1 MGIKF
6 EVNFRKRLIGS
17 PRTCYEL
24 TVLDIEIRRV
34 AFSISRSISY
44 CEYLGVER
52 RMYCLLLSRS
62 SIQRHACMPTQRSQ
76 PLVPVSVALFPNI
89 LKRSPRLLGIDRVVL
104 PLHLVQEAQIH
115 PDQSASP
122 DDMQVM
128 RGHTVVEYRISETL
142 AKKSVSPAD
151 KSSSLFLACTNT
163 SIFLNST
170 H

>member
-1 MGIKF
+1 MRF

-34 AFSISRSISY
+34 RFSISRSISY
-44 CEYLGVER
+44 CEYLGFGR

-62 SIQRHACMPTQRSQ
+62 GIQRHTCMPSQRSR
-76 PLVPVSVALFPNI
+76 PLVPVSIALFPNI
-89 LKRSPRLLGIDRVVL
+89 LKTSPRLPGIDHGIL
-104 PLHLVQEAQIH
+104 PLHLVQEAQIR
-115 PDQSASP
+115 PNPSALL
-122 DDMQVM
+122 DDMQDIAV
-128 RGHTVVEYRISETL
+128 GHTVVEYRISETL

-151 KSSSLFLACTNT
+151 RSSSLFLACTNT
-163 SIFLNST
+163 SIFLSST